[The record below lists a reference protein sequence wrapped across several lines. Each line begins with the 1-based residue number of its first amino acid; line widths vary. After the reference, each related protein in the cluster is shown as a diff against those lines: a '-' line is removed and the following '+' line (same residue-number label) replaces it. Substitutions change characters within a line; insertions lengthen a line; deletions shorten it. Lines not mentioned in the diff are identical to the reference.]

1 MISLALTLGR
11 KPGEK
16 LYIID
21 PNGNK
26 IEIEV
31 VKGDHNKLEDYMRL
45 RVNAPKDYKVLR
57 GELYTDFGSNS
68 E

>member
-1 MISLALTLGR
+1 MALTLGR

-21 PNGNK
+21 PNGSE

-31 VKGDHNKLEDYMRL
+31 VKGDRNKPEDYMRL
-45 RVNAPKDYKVLR
+45 RVTAPQDYKVLR
-57 GELYTDFGSNS
+57 GELHDDFVNNS
-68 E
+68 K

>member
-1 MISLALTLGR
+1 MALTLGR

-21 PNGNK
+21 PNGNE

-31 VKGDHNKLEDYMRL
+31 VKGDRNSLEDYLRL
-45 RVNAPKDYKVLR
+45 RVNASQDYKVLR
-57 GELYTDFGSNS
+57 GELYDDYVNNS
-68 E
+68 K